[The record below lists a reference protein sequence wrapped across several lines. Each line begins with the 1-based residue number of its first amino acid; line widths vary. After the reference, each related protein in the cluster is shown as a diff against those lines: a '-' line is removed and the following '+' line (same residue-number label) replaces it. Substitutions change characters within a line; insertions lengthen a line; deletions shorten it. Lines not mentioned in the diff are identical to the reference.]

1 MSERVRYRFFTISAL
16 MLIAIVILFIA
27 NIALG
32 SVKIPFMEVANIL
45 LGNSGSKLSWE
56 KIVMNTRLPQTIT
69 ACMAGAGLAVG
80 GLQMQT
86 LFRNPLAGPSI
97 LGISSGASLG
107 VAIVM
112 MFTGSIGGITLAA
125 LNESIGNISN
135 IIAAFLGATLILGF
149 VLFLARKVK
158 NNAMLLIIGIMVGY
172 TSSALVGVLKLYGM
186 HENVHSYVVWGLGDF
201 SSVTWNQ
208 MSYFLPIVV
217 AGLLFSLLLVKP
229 LNTLLLGE
237 NYARNLGLNIKRA
250 RLLIII
256 CAGTLTAIIT
266 AFCGPIAFLGLAV
279 PHIARLIFASSDHKV
294 LTIAVIFT
302 GVFLALVCNL
312 ISRLPGLEGALPIN
326 AVTSMFGA
334 PIVISIILRR
344 RSLNSFN

>member
-1 MSERVRYRFFTISAL
+1 MSERVKLRFFTITVL
-16 MLIAIVILFIA
+16 LVVAIVLLFIA

-32 SVKIPFMEVANIL
+32 SVKIPFAEVVNIL
-45 LGNSGSKLSWE
+45 LGNASEKISWE
-56 KIVMNTRLPQTIT
+56 KIVLTTRLPQAIT

-112 MFTGSIGGITLAA
+112 MFTGTIGGITLAGID
-125 LNESIGNISN
+125 NTFGNLATIT
-135 IIAAFLGATLILGF
+135 AAFLGSVVILMF
-149 VLFLARKVK
+149 VLFLARQVK

-208 MSYFLPIVV
+208 MTYFLPVV
-217 AGLLFSLLLVKP
+217 MAGLLFSLILVKP

-250 RLLIII
+250 RLLIIL
-256 CAGTLTAIIT
+256 CAGGLTAVIT

-279 PHIARLIFASSDHKV
+279 PHIARLLFASSDHKV
-294 LTIAVIFT
+294 LTVAVIFT
-302 GVFLALVCNL
+302 GVFLALACNL
-312 ISRLPGLEGALPIN
+312 IARLPGVDGALPIN

-334 PIVISIILRR
+334 PVVISIILKR

>member
-1 MSERVRYRFFTISAL
+1 MSERVKFRFFTISIV
-16 MLIAIVILFIA
+16 MFVAIIFLFIA

-32 SVKIPFMEVANIL
+32 SVKIPFSEVVDIL
-45 LGNSGSKLSWE
+45 LGNSAE
-56 KIVMNTRLPQTIT
+56 KISWGKIVLTTRLPQTIT
-69 ACMAGAGLAVG
+69 ACLAGAGLAVG

-112 MFTGSIGGITLAA
+112 MFTGSIGGVTLAS
-125 LNESIGNISN
+125 LNDSIGNLSN
-135 IIAAFLGATLILGF
+135 IVAAFFGAVLILMF

-208 MSYFLPIVV
+208 MTYFLPVV
-217 AGLLFSLLLVKP
+217 LGGLLLSLLLVKP

-250 RLLIII
+250 RLIIII
-256 CAGTLTAIIT
+256 CAGGLTAVIT

-294 LTIAVIFT
+294 LTSAVIFT
-302 GVFLALVCNL
+302 GVLIALICNL
-312 ISRLPGLEGALPIN
+312 IARLPGVDGALPIN

-334 PIVISIILRR
+334 PIVIYIILKR
-344 RSLNSFN
+344 RSLNSFS

>member
-1 MSERVRYRFFTISAL
+1 MSERIKLRFFTISIL
-16 MLIAIVILFIA
+16 LVIAIVLLFIA
-27 NIALG
+27 NIAFG
-32 SVKIPFMEVANIL
+32 SVKIPFAEVVNIL
-45 LGNSGSKLSWE
+45 LGNSSSKISWE
-56 KIVMNTRLPQTIT
+56 KIVITTRLPQAIT
-69 ACMAGAGLAVG
+69 ASLAGAGLAAG

-107 VAIVM
+107 VAIVI
-112 MFTGSIGGITLAA
+112 MFTGTIGGVTL
-125 LNESIGNISN
+125 LGFESTFGNIAT
-135 IIAAFLGATLILGF
+135 IFAAFWGSVIILAF

-186 HENVHSYVVWGLGDF
+186 PENVHSYVVWGLGDF

-208 MSYFLPIVV
+208 MIYFLPVV
-217 AGLLFSLLLVKP
+217 ISGLILSLVLVKP

-237 NYARNLGLNIKRA
+237 NYARNLGLNIKKA
-250 RLLIII
+250 RLLIIF
-256 CAGTLTAIIT
+256 CAGGLTAIIT

-279 PHIARLIFASSDHKV
+279 PHIARLLFASSDHKV
-294 LTIAVIFT
+294 LTVAVIFT
-302 GVFLALVCNL
+302 GVFLALACNL
-312 ISRLPGLEGALPIN
+312 IARLPGIEGALPIN

-334 PIVISIILRR
+334 PVVISIILKR
-344 RSLNSFN
+344 RSLNSFS

>member
-1 MSERVRYRFFTISAL
+1 MSERVKFRFWVISAL
-16 MLIAIVILFIA
+16 LSALIIILFIA

-32 SVKIPFMEVANIL
+32 SVKIPFIEVANIL
-45 LGNSGSKLSWE
+45 LGNTAEKISWE
-56 KIVMNTRLPQTIT
+56 KIVLTTRLPQTIT
-69 ACMAGAGLAVG
+69 ACLAGAGLAVG

-86 LFRNPLAGPSI
+86 LFKNPLAGPSI

-112 MFTGSIGGITLAA
+112 IFTGGIGGITLSAF
-125 LNESIGNISN
+125 NDSFGNLTN
-135 IIAAFLGATLILGF
+135 IIAAFFGAVIILMF
-149 VLFLARKVK
+149 VLFLARQVK

-208 MSYFLPIVV
+208 MNYFLPVV
-217 AGLLFSLLLVKP
+217 LAGLIFSLILVKP

-250 RLLIII
+250 RLLIIF
-256 CAGTLTAIIT
+256 CAGGLTAVIT

-279 PHIARLIFASSDHKV
+279 PHIARLLFASSDHKV
-294 LTIAVIFT
+294 LTLAVILT

-312 ISRLPGLEGALPIN
+312 LARLPGVDGALPIN

-334 PIVISIILRR
+334 PVVIWIILKR
-344 RSLNSFN
+344 RSLNSFT